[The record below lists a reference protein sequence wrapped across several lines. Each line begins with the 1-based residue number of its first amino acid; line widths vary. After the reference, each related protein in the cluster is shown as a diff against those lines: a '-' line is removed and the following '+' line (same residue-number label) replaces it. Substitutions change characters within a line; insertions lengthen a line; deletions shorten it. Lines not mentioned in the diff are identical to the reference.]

1 MDMRDFNAGLL
12 KFIAASP
19 TPFHAVASM
28 KERLLDAGFKLLD
41 EAQAWQLEPGQ
52 RYFVTRNGASLIA
65 FTLPTTMASAHMP
78 LAVRLVGA
86 HTDSPCLRI
95 KPLPDLR
102 RNNYVQLGVEVYGGA
117 LLNPWFDRDLS
128 IAGRVDYLCED
139 HSLKSSLIDLRRP
152 VAIIPSLAIHLDR
165 EANQSKSVN
174 AQKDLPPVLSIA
186 GVRDSSFDDLL
197 LAHLREKQGAQDAV
211 RVLSHE
217 LSLYDTQLPAIIGL
231 HEEFIASARL
241 DNLLSCHVGLE
252 ALLEAGGDTCNMLIC
267 SDHEEVGSTSASGA
281 QGPFLR
287 SVLER
292 ILESTGAAAHNRAE
306 NLERMIRSSIL
317 LSIDNAHGVHPNF
330 MDKHDGN
337 HGPVLNQGPV
347 IKINANQRYASNSRS
362 VALFKSLC
370 LQAEVPVQSFVVRSD
385 MACGSTIGPLTAA
398 GIGIETVDVGVP
410 TFAMHSIRELA
421 GSEDAFHLCKAVRVF
436 FNAAPVRV

>member
-1 MDMRDFNAGLL
+1 MDMHEFNAGMLQ
-12 KFIAASP
+12 FIASSP
-19 TPFHAVASM
+19 TPFHAVANLGS
-28 KERLLDAGFKLLD
+28 RLLSAGFEPLD
-41 EAQAWQLEPGQ
+41 ESLAWHLVPGK
-52 RYFVTRNGASLIA
+52 RYFVTRNDSSLIA
-65 FTLPTTMASAHMP
+65 FSLPTSSNVGQGP
-78 LAVRLVGA
+78 LALRLVGA

-102 RNNYVQLGVEVYGGA
+102 KNNYVQLGVEVYGGA

-128 IAGRVDYLCED
+128 IAGRIDYLCADE
-139 HSLKSSLIDLRRP
+139 SLGSCLIDLRRP

-197 LAHLREKQGAQDAV
+197 LAHLREQHAAEAAV
-211 RVLSHE
+211 RILGHE
-217 LSLYDTQLPAIIGL
+217 LSLYDTQPPAIIGL
-231 HEEFIASARL
+231 HGEFIASARL
-241 DNLLSCHVGLE
+241 DNLLSCYVGLE
-252 ALLEAGGDTCNMLIC
+252 ALLDAGAETCNMLIL

-292 ILESTGAAAHNRAE
+292 ILENGPQGGSRPAE
-306 NLERMIRSSIL
+306 TLERLIRSSIL

-330 MDKHDGN
+330 MEKHDGN

-362 VALFKSLC
+362 VARFKSLC
-370 LQAEVPVQSFVVRSD
+370 LQAGVPFQSFVVRSD
-385 MACGSTIGPLTAA
+385 MACGSTIGPITAA

-421 GSEDAFHLCKAVRVF
+421 GSEDAFNLSKVVRVF
-436 FNAAPVRV
+436 FNAPPVRV

>member
-1 MDMRDFNAGLL
+1 MHMHDFNARLL
-12 KFIAASP
+12 NFIAASP

-28 KERLLDAGFKLLD
+28 AERLLAAGFQPLNESD
-41 EAQAWQLEPGQ
+41 AWQLQPGQ
-52 RYFVTRNGASLIA
+52 RYFVTRNASSLIA
-65 FTLPTTMASAHMP
+65 FTLPQTSASAAMP
-78 LAVRLVGA
+78 LAVRLVGT

-95 KPLPDLR
+95 KPLPDIR
-102 RNNYVQLGVEVYGGA
+102 RNNYLQLGVEVYGGA

-128 IAGRVDYLCED
+128 IAGRVDYLAAD
-139 HSLKSSLIDLRRP
+139 DSLHSCLIDMQRP
-152 VAIIPSLAIHLDR
+152 IAIIPSLAIHLDR

-197 LAHLREKQGAQDAV
+197 LAHLHDTGVVPEAA

-217 LSLYDTQLPAIIGL
+217 LSFYDTQAPAIIGL
-231 HEEFIASARL
+231 HKEFIASARL

-292 ILESTGAAAHNRAE
+292 IIASGPGDARLRAE
-306 NLERMIRSSIL
+306 DLERTVRSSLL

-362 VALFKSLC
+362 VSCFKSLC
-370 LQAEVPVQSFVVRSD
+370 LQAEVPFQSFVVRSD
-385 MACGSTIGPLTAA
+385 MACGSTIGPITAA
-398 GIGIETVDVGVP
+398 GLGIETVDVGVP

-421 GSEDAFHLCKAVRVF
+421 GSEDAFSLYKAVRVF
-436 FNAAPVRV
+436 FTRSPLRV